1 MSAVELSMVR
11 AVLAVPGQE
20 MLLVWP
26 QQDQQADTRRQTS

>member
-1 MSAVELSMVR
+1 MSAVELFRVR
-11 AVLAVPGQE
+11 AVLAVPGQG